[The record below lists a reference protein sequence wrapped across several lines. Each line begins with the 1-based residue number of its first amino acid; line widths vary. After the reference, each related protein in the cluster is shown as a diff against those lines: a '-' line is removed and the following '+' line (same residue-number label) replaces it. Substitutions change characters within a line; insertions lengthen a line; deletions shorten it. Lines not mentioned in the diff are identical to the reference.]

1 MYLASSRFIRGE
13 DGETVP
19 KKDRKNY

>member
-13 DGETVP
+13 DGEAVP